1 MTATNKCSNFGGFR
15 CSPPSIDILQTMA
28 LFKASDVR
36 IYRVVDILVLQ
47 NRSHKIET
55 QSTTLIL
62 TNTNISHFA

>member
-15 CSPPSIDILQTMA
+15 CSPPRIDILQTMA

-62 TNTNISHFA
+62 TNTNTSHFS